1 MKIAISLVGLII
13 LLAIVSAVLMVAG
26 QPTFTF
32 G

>member
-1 MKIAISLVGLII
+1 MKIAISLVALII
-13 LLAIVSAVLMVAG
+13 LLAIVSAVLTVVG

>member
-1 MKIAISLVGLII
+1 MKIAISLVTLIL
-13 LLAIVSAVLMVAG
+13 LLAIVSAVLSVVS